1 MRTPPEKENGSN
13 IDMRTQSQTDDE
25 VSLNASNL
33 WFVNNANEPQDITGS
48 MMIVKML
55 TLKIINQ
62 HSMNV
67 KRTLLGPERSSCIAG
82 ASKIFWNL

>member
-33 WFVNNANEPQDITGS
+33 WFVSNANEPQDITGS

>member
-55 TLKIINQ
+55 ALKIINH

-67 KRTLLGPERSSCIAG
+67 KRTLLGPEISSCIAG